1 MTLLFAVLGTAGLAS
16 VALVLTI
23 MARLTQRWELVTRS
37 KSYYQRFY
45 VSAGL
50 ISLAA
55 FSRLI
60 RAVNLASHAGSSSST
75 NPWSWLYVLLYHIPL
90 IAAATISVVVAGRNW
105 GWLLREQNG

>member
-1 MTLLFAVLGTAGLAS
+1 MIALFAILGTAGLAS
-16 VALVLTI
+16 VALVLVI
-23 MARLTQRWELVTRS
+23 LARLTQRWELVTRA
-37 KSYYQRFY
+37 KSHYQWFY

-60 RAVNLASHAGSSSST
+60 RAVHLAAQPEPSSLAD
-75 NPWSWLYVLLYHIPL
+75 PWSWLYVLLYHVPL
-90 IAAATISVVVAGRNW
+90 MAGATISFLVAGRNW

>member
-23 MARLTQRWELVTRS
+23 MARLTQRWESVTRT
-37 KSYYQRFY
+37 KSYYQWFY

-55 FSRLI
+55 FARLI
-60 RAVNLASHAGSSSST
+60 RAVNLASHAGSGSPT

-90 IAAATISVVVAGRNW
+90 ISGAMISVAVAGRNW